1 MNTLLIEI
9 GCEEIPAGYILPAL
23 KAFKENILLALDK
36 NRIEHGEAGIFGTP
50 RRLALMVERVGDMQA
65 TNISTLT
72 GPPERVGFDENGK
85 PTLAAEKFAAKAG
98 VAVQD
103 IRVEDTPKGRYLVAV
118 IEEKSESAILILESI
133 LPKEILSIPFPKSMR
148 WGDLSISFARPII
161 SLVGLLG
168 AKILEFKVGNI
179 KSSSYIFG
187 HPFMSPGKY
196 KVTAAEKY
204 IETAEAAGVLPDIEK
219 RRAELVRAVT
229 ACAKD
234 HHARILEDEGLV
246 DTVTNLVESPF
257 PVVGTLDRKSV
268 V

>member
-179 KSSSYIFG
+179 K
-187 HPFMSPGKY
+187 
-196 KVTAAEKY
+196 
-204 IETAEAAGVLPDIEK
+204 
-219 RRAELVRAVT
+219 
-229 ACAKD
+229 
-234 HHARILEDEGLV
+234 
-246 DTVTNLVESPF
+246 
-257 PVVGTLDRKSV
+257 
-268 V
+268 